1 MPVVVQAKQPVN
13 NCLQLGSHGDI
24 HVQFADVEHN
34 LPEMAAET
42 EAVEHNLPEM
52 AAVEAVEHNLPEMV
66 AAVPLL
72 PVESVPQ
79 LVAAAGF
86 VQLNHHSFGDA
97 ESFVAGVVGLVVE
110 VEAADL
116 A

>member
-1 MPVVVQAKQPVN
+1 MPVVVVQATQPVN

-24 HVQFADVEHN
+24 HVHFADVEHN
-34 LPEMAAET
+34 LPEMAAAEAA
-42 EAVEHNLPEM
+42 AVEHNLPD
-52 AAVEAVEHNLPEMV
+52 MV

-79 LVAAAGF
+79 LVAAAGV

-97 ESFVAGVVGLVVE
+97 ESFVAGVVGLVAE

>member
-1 MPVVVQAKQPVN
+1 MPVVVVQAKQPVN

-24 HVQFADVEHN
+24 HVVHFADVEHN
-34 LPEMAAET
+34 LPEMAAA
-42 EAVEHNLPEM
+42 EA
-52 AAVEAVEHNLPEMV
+52 AAVEHNLPEMV

-72 PVESVPQ
+72 PVESVPR
-79 LVAAAGF
+79 LVAAAEF

-97 ESFVAGVVGLVVE
+97 ESFVAGVVGLAVE

>member
-1 MPVVVQAKQPVN
+1 MPVVVVQATQPVN

-24 HVQFADVEHN
+24 HVAQFAADVEHN
-34 LPEMAAET
+34 LPEMAAA
-42 EAVEHNLPEM
+42 EA
-52 AAVEAVEHNLPEMV
+52 AAVEHNLPEMV

-72 PVESVPQ
+72 PVESVPR

-97 ESFVAGVVGLVVE
+97 ESFVAGVVGLAVE
-110 VEAADL
+110 VAAADL

>member
-1 MPVVVQAKQPVN
+1 MPVVVVQAKQPVN

-34 LPEMAAET
+34 LPEMAVAEAA
-42 EAVEHNLPEM
+42 AVEHNR
-52 AAVEAVEHNLPEMV
+52 PEMV

-97 ESFVAGVVGLVVE
+97 ESFVAGVVGLAVE

>member
-1 MPVVVQAKQPVN
+1 MPVVVVQAKQPVN
-13 NCLQLGSHGDI
+13 NCLQLGFHGDI
-24 HVQFADVEHN
+24 HVVQFADVEHN
-34 LPEMAAET
+34 LPEMAAA
-42 EAVEHNLPEM
+42 EA
-52 AAVEAVEHNLPEMV
+52 AAVEHNLPEMV
-66 AAVPLL
+66 AAVQLL

-97 ESFVAGVVGLVVE
+97 ESFVAGVVGLAVE